1 MSKLENAMMQE
12 GPWPRVLWRARDW
25 PTMGDGYFK
34 DLCLYYGLDPHDKAI
49 KAEKNKSGGIIY
61 LFRAMYPYSA
71 WELDARWGIP
81 SAIKKRQP
89 YLVYAACGFQT
100 QQTHASVP
108 ANVQSDWQP
117 HWMQNPGQWQNHVA
131 GCASDSHAQSIKTSG
146 QDSSGS
152 ENDSSS
158 QHSSTPATEKR
169 KRSQN
174 QNKEDSQPVAR
185 RRWNSAKPRPNIECP
200 SHGDSESEIQ
210 HRESKSELQ
219 AKAGLEKVRANAAD
233 VDTRSAASVTSAS
246 DSHAQSIKT
255 SGQDSSGSEND
266 SSSQHSSTPAT
277 EKRKRSQ
284 NQNKEDSQP
293 VARRRWNSAKPRP
306 NIECPSHGDSESE
319 IQHRES
325 KSELQAKAG
334 LEKVR
339 ANAADVDTRSA
350 ASVTKSDEIGT
361 SKLDDDT
368 CSHRPPSK
376 LKPCERPDEIWI
388 IAGDDALMPH
398 FLDYLA
404 EVATAE
410 TNWHVKAVRL
420 PTQLVVHTG
429 VAISQLLFAID
440 AGIIP
445 TSKHMQ
451 VHCVVSECNLKVW
464 PTTSQAVHKQRLDNI
479 NFSLRAFCVDGQ
491 STRAIEKDQS
501 AKSSGEFLLRS
512 SLGSFVMIGD
522 GVFGDIDTDTYKR
535 RLTWLGKRALTDEN
549 LAEELVYAK
558 FHLPRRAPNGVRLQ
572 NASGIK
578 MLVEHIASISGLGR
592 HVLLL
597 VLSPSGD
604 PIMP

>member
-131 GCASDSHAQSIKTSG
+131 GC
-146 QDSSGS
+146 
-152 ENDSSS
+152 
-158 QHSSTPATEKR
+158 
-169 KRSQN
+169 
-174 QNKEDSQPVAR
+174 
-185 RRWNSAKPRPNIECP
+185 
-200 SHGDSESEIQ
+200 
-210 HRESKSELQ
+210 
-219 AKAGLEKVRANAAD
+219 
-233 VDTRSAASVTSAS
+233 AS